1 MKKWAAYLLILLIS
15 YIQSAY
21 SQQKNEVDIDDAF
34 NEMGGKLSL
43 HFFDAITGK
52 PIPNGTVNIEKIGDF
67 STDLGGTVQFNI
79 PDQDDAYKVVFTK
92 DGYIESTFKIEIVV
106 GTIFF
111 NRFSVSPQMPVEN
124 LRIVL
129 DWNQSP
135 RDLDAH
141 FIKQGK
147 YHISYRNMR
156 VSSDKITILD
166 RDDMDGFGPE
176 TITSTKIDK
185 DAVYYYLVHDYSN
198 RNNPQSNLLSKSKAT
213 IKVFGN
219 NQLLYVF
226 QIPKEISGT
235 TWSVFKIV
243 DGKIMPINQ
252 ILNTFPIY

>member
-1 MKKWAAYLLILLIS
+1 MKKWAEYLLIILIS
-15 YIQSAY
+15 CFQSSIA
-21 SQQKNEVDIDDAF
+21 QQKKTMDIDDAF

-52 PIPNGTVNIEKIGDF
+52 PIPNGAVNIEKIGDF
-67 STDLGGTVQFNI
+67 SSDLDGTVQFDI
-79 PDQDDAYKVVFTK
+79 PEQDDAYKVVFTK

-111 NRFSVSPQMPVEN
+111 NRFSISPQMPVEK

-129 DWNQSP
+129 DWDQSP
-135 RDLDAH
+135 NDLDAH
-141 FIKQGK
+141 FLKQGR
-147 YHISYRNMR
+147 YHVSYRNMR
-156 VSSDKITILD
+156 ISSDKITMLD

-185 DAVYYYLVHDYSN
+185 EAVYNYLVHDYSN
-198 RNNPQSNLLSKSKAT
+198 RNNPQSDLLCKSKAT

-226 QIPKEISGT
+226 QIPKEIVGT
-235 TWSVFKIV
+235 TWSVFKITN
-243 DGKIMPINQ
+243 GKIISINQ
-252 ILNTFPIY
+252 ILKTFPTY